1 MCNRLI
7 TMVKSCCAVGCA
19 NRYSK
24 GCGLKF
30 YRFPTDPERRMKW
43 VAAVDRKNWTPNEY
57 SWLCSAHFI
66 GGVKSNDPTCP
77 DYVPSVFRHIGTP
90 KKKRAQRSMLRY
102 HARKATK
109 KRRIEAQ
116 RRQEEE
122 RLSRVQNVDGQRVNS
137 EVRALPAV
145 SVMTDMS
152 MNDIS
157 QLEDMS
163 VGSISKLQ
171 EEVQRLREDNERL
184 RKAIESERLTEEG
197 FKSYSPQ
204 KIKYFTGLPSL
215 AVFTALFNFIAP
227 YVGDSASTQT
237 TLPLFQQFVMVL
249 MKLRL
254 NLGDQYLA
262 YQFGVHN
269 STISRYFK
277 KWVNVMYMRLKPL
290 IKWPGRGELLKTM
303 PVLFRKSFRTCV
315 IIDCFEIFI
324 ERPTSLKPRAQ
335 TWSNYKQHN
344 TVKFLIGVAP
354 QGVISFISKG
364 WGGRVSDVHL
374 TENCGLL
381 ENMLPGDLI
390 LADRGFTIQES
401 AGMYC
406 AQVKLPPFTKGKRQL
421 SQLEVDTSRQL
432 SSVRIHVE
440 RVIGV
445 LRQKYSF
452 LEGTLPINMLMAN
465 DNGYSM
471 IDKIVTVCCALCNC
485 CESVVPFD

>member
-1 MCNRLI
+1 MG
-7 TMVKSCCAVGCA
+7 KSCCAVGCA
-19 NRYSK
+19 NRYFK

-30 YRFPTDPERRMKW
+30 YRFPADPERKMRW
-43 VAAVDRKNWTPNEY
+43 VAAINRKNWTPNEH

-66 GGVKSNDPTCP
+66 RGVKSNDPTCP
-77 DYVPSVFRHIGTP
+77 DYVPSVFHYVETP
-90 KKKRAQRSMLRY
+90 KKKRAERSMLRY
-102 HARKATK
+102 YARKNTK
-109 KRRIEAQ
+109 RKRVEAQ
-116 RRQEEE
+116 RRQEVE
-122 RLSRVQNVDGQRVNS
+122 RLRRLQEADKQHHDDDIQLVPG
-137 EVRALPAV
+137 V
-145 SVMTDMS
+145 SVMTDMT
-152 MNDIS
+152 MTHIS

-163 VGSISKLQ
+163 VSNISKLQ
-171 EEVQRLREDNERL
+171 EEVQALREENESL
-184 RKAIESERLTEEG
+184 RMTIESERLTEEG
-197 FKSYSPQ
+197 FKNYSPQ
-204 KIKYFTGLPSL
+204 KIKYFTGLPS
-215 AVFTALFNFIAP
+215 FSTFMALFNFIAP
-227 YVGDSASTQT
+227 SVGDNSQS
-237 TLPLFQQFVMVL
+237 TLPLFQQFLMVL

-262 YQFGVHN
+262 YRFGVHN

-277 KWVNVMYMRLKPL
+277 RWINIMYVRLKPL
-290 IKWPGRGELLKTM
+290 VKWPGRTELLKTM
-303 PVLFRKSFRTCV
+303 PVSFRKNFKTCV
-315 IIDCFEIFI
+315 IIIDCFEVFI
-324 ERPTSLKPRAQ
+324 ERPSSLKPRAQ
-335 TWSNYKQHN
+335 TWSNYKHHN

-406 AQVKLPPFTKGKRQL
+406 AQVKIPPFTKGKRQL

-432 SSVRIHVE
+432 SAVRIHVE

-452 LEGTLPINMLMAN
+452 LEGTLPINMLMAT

-471 IDKIVTVCCALCNC
+471 IDKIVSVCCALCNC